1 MLHDAVIYL
10 EKDLSSLMSQ
20 NVIYGLLILKGEIT
34 TSDMKYIY

>member
-10 EKDLSSLMSQ
+10 EKDLSSLKSQ

-34 TSDMKYIY
+34 TGDMKYIY